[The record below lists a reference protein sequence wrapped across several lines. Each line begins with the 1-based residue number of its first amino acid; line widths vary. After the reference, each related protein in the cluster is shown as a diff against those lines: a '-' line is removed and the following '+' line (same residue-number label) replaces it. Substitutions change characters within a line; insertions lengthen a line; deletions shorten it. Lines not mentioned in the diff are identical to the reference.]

1 VDDICRSTGEVC
13 FIYSVKLPMFKFLQ
27 NLVDDNRRHINGYK
41 PLVTKI
47 NSLETEIKKLSDKKL
62 AAKTTEF
69 KEKINKGVKLN
80 DLLPEAYAVVRE
92 AIFRTIGERAY
103 DVQLMAAISLN
114 QGAVAEQRTGE
125 GKTHSVLF
133 PAYLNALTGRGVHV
147 ITPNDYLTR
156 VGAGWYP
163 KALNFLGI
171 TTAAIVHEESFIL
184 DPEYTDPSEKID
196 DRLAHLRPI
205 SRAEAYQADVT
216 YGTNNEFG
224 FDYLRDHMVG
234 DFSQK
239 VQRSDHYFAVVDEV
253 DFVLIDEARTPLII
267 SSPNNQP
274 VEKYYKFAQISA
286 GLQPTDYVIDE
297 KSKSATLSEFGI
309 RKVEKVLGVSNLY
322 EESFETIHYIENAIK
337 ARALFHKDKDYVV
350 KDNEIIIVDEFTGRL
365 MQGRRWSDGL
375 HQAVEAKENVKVQQ
389 ESQTWATITFQNYFR
404 LYEKLSG
411 MTGTA
416 ATESEE
422 FKKIYNLDVITI
434 PTHRDTKRT
443 DDNDLIFKTQ
453 RSKYAA
459 IAAKVEELHHLG
471 QPVLIGTTSIAKNE
485 VISSMLKNK
494 GIPFQML
501 NAKNH
506 QSEAEIIANAGMK
519 GAVTVATNMAGRGVD
534 IILGGPKDKFSPE
547 TWQKQH
553 DDVISFGGLYVIGTE
568 RHESRRI
575 DNQLRGRSGRQ
586 GDPGFS
592 QFYVALDDD
601 LMRIFGGEKIS
612 GLMTRFNMPDD
623 APLTHPL
630 VSKVLEQ
637 IQVKVEGYNF
647 DIRKSLVEYD
657 DVINKQRQIIYRLR
671 DDTLFNAKNDPQKN
685 HDNIFKYLNS
695 EINHLVAE
703 NQDFESGFK
712 ADKLALEFSEILP
725 ISSANRI
732 QLIKDLKKS
741 DNPQLLLTSLLDNQW
756 KQRVDYFGND
766 LANNI
771 LAYAVIQTLDPL
783 WVDHLTALDDLRD
796 GVRLRG
802 YAQKD
807 PLIEYRK
814 EGFDMFQALLRRFE
828 SNLARMLFRLE
839 PVAAPVTAPAQATET
854 RGKVVDPS
862 QPVVTPGN
870 EENEEKLE
878 LPTREPVISK
888 ALGRNDP
895 CWCGSGKKFK
905 KCHYPEI
912 G

>member
-1 VDDICRSTGEVC
+1 
-13 FIYSVKLPMFKFLQ
+13 MFKFLQ

-41 PLVTKI
+41 PLVAKI
-47 NSLETEIKKLSDKKL
+47 NSFEAEIKKLSDKDL

-69 KEKINKGVKLN
+69 KDKIKNGTKLD

-103 DVQLMAAISLN
+103 DVQLMAAIALN

-133 PAYLNALTGRGVHV
+133 PAYLNALTGQGVHV

-171 TTAAIVHEESFIL
+171 TTGAIVHEESFVL
-184 DPEYTDPSEKID
+184 DPEYTDPNEKID
-196 DRLAHLRPI
+196 DRLAHLRPV
-205 SRAEAYQADVT
+205 SRTEAYLADVT

-234 DFSQK
+234 DFNQK
-239 VQRSDHYFAVVDEV
+239 VQRPNHYFAIVDEV

-274 VEKYYKFAQISA
+274 VEKYYKFAQIA
-286 GLQPTDYVIDE
+286 NGLQPTDYVIDE

-309 RKVEKVLGVSNLY
+309 RKVEKVLGVNNLY

-337 ARALFHKDKDYVV
+337 AQALFHKDKDYVI
-350 KDNEIIIVDEFTGRL
+350 KDGEIIIVDEFTGRL

-404 LYEKLSG
+404 LYDKLAG

-422 FKKIYNLDVITI
+422 FKKIYDLDVITI
-434 PTHRDTKRT
+434 PTNRDTQRV

-459 IAAKVEELHHLG
+459 IAAKVEELHTLG

-485 VISSMLKNK
+485 IISTMLRNK
-494 GIPFQML
+494 KIPFQML

-506 QSEAEIIANAGMK
+506 QSEAEIIAKAGMK

-534 IILGGPKDKFSPE
+534 IILGGPRDKFTQKDWE
-547 TWQKQH
+547 KQH
-553 DDVISFGGLYVIGTE
+553 NDVKNLGGLYVIGTE

-612 GLMTRFNMPDD
+612 SLMTRFNMPDD
-623 APLTHPL
+623 TPLTHPL

-671 DDTLFNAKNDPQKN
+671 DDTLADAKNNPEKN
-685 HDNIFKYLNS
+685 KENIFKYLNS

-703 NQDFESGFK
+703 NLDNESGIN

-725 ISSANRI
+725 ISSANRN
-732 QLIKDLKKS
+732 QLTKDLKKS
-741 DNPQLLLTSLLDNQW
+741 DSPHELLLSLLENQW

-783 WVDHLTALDDLRD
+783 WVEHLTALDDLRD

-814 EGFDMFQALLRRFE
+814 EGFEMFQALLRRFE
-828 SNLARMLFRLE
+828 SNLSRMLFRLE
-839 PVAAPVTAPAQATET
+839 PVAAPVTTPTQATET
-854 RGKVVDPS
+854 RGKVIDPS
-862 QPVVTPGN
+862 QPV
-870 EENEEKLE
+870 ENIQDQHEEKLE
-878 LPTREPVISK
+878 LPTREPAVSK
-888 ALGRNDP
+888 SMGRNDP
-895 CWCGSGKKFK
+895 CWCGSGKKWK
-905 KCHYPEI
+905 KCHYPELS
-912 G
+912 

>member
-1 VDDICRSTGEVC
+1 
-13 FIYSVKLPMFKFLQ
+13 MFKFLEK
-27 NLVDDNRRHINGYK
+27 LFDDNERHLSLYR
-41 PLVTKI
+41 PLVNKI
-47 NSLETEIKKLSDKKL
+47 NSYETEIKKLSDKKL
-62 AAKTTEF
+62 SDKTTEF
-69 KEKINKGVKLN
+69 KKRLKDGEKL
-80 DLLPEAYAVVRE
+80 DSLLPEVYAVVRE

-103 DVQLMAAISLN
+103 DVQLMAAIALN
-114 QGAVAEQRTGE
+114 QGAIAEQRTGE
-125 GKTHSVLF
+125 GKTHSVIF
-133 PAYLNALTGRGVHV
+133 PAYLNALAGKGVHV
-147 ITPNDYLTR
+147 VTPNDYLTR

-163 KALNFLGI
+163 KALHLLGLH
-171 TTAAIVHEESFIL
+171 TAAIVHEESFIL
-184 DPEYTDPSEKID
+184 DPDFVNPNEKVD

-205 SRAEAYQADVT
+205 SRLEAYQADIT

-239 VQRSDHYFAVVDEV
+239 VQRPEHYFAIVDEV

-267 SSPNNQP
+267 SSPNNSP

-286 GLQPTDYVIDE
+286 DLQPTDYVIDE

-309 RKVEKVLGVSNLY
+309 RKVEKILGVNNLY

-350 KDNEIIIVDEFTGRL
+350 KDGEIIIVDEFTGRL

-404 LYEKLSG
+404 LYDKLAG

-416 ATESEE
+416 ATEAEE
-422 FKKIYNLDVITI
+422 FKKIYDLDVVTI
-434 PTHRDTKRT
+434 PTNRPTKRT

-459 IAAKVEELHHLG
+459 IAAKVEELHRLG

-485 VISSMLKNK
+485 IISSMLRNK
-494 GIPFQML
+494 KIPFQML

-506 QSEAEIIANAGMK
+506 QSEAEIIAKAGMK

-534 IILGGPKDKFSPE
+534 IILGGPRDKFTKE
-547 TWQKQH
+547 IWQKQH
-553 DDVISFGGLYVIGTE
+553 DEVKELGGLYVIGTE

-601 LMRIFGGEKIS
+601 LMRIFGGEKIQS
-612 GLMTRFNMPDD
+612 LMTRFNMPDD

-657 DVINKQRQIIYRLR
+657 DVINKQRQIIYKLR
-671 DDTLFNAKNDPQKN
+671 DETLFDVKNNPDKN
-685 HDNIFKYLNS
+685 KNNIFKYLNS
-695 EINHLVAE
+695 EICRLTAE
-703 NQDFESGFK
+703 NQNYETNKLD
-712 ADKLALEFSEILP
+712 ADKLALEFCEILP
-725 ISSANRI
+725 LSSANRS
-732 QLIKDLKKS
+732 QLVKDLKKS
-741 DNPQLLLTSLLDNQW
+741 DHPSEFLVSLLENQW
-756 KQRVDYFGND
+756 QQRLDYFGKD

-771 LAYAVIQTLDPL
+771 LAYAVIQSLDPL

-814 EGFDMFQALLRRFE
+814 EGYEMFQALLRRFE
-828 SNLARMLFRLE
+828 ANLARMLFRLE
-839 PVAAPVTAPAQATET
+839 PVAAPVSTPAKATET
-854 RGKVVDPS
+854 RGKIIDP
-862 QPVVTPGN
+862 QAPP
-870 EENEEKLE
+870 EKVEDQEPLE
-878 LPTREPVISK
+878 LPTREPVTTKTI
-888 ALGRNDP
+888 GRNDP
-895 CWCGSGKKFK
+895 CWCGSGKKWK

>member
-1 VDDICRSTGEVC
+1 
-13 FIYSVKLPMFKFLQ
+13 MFKFLE
-27 NLVDDNRRHINGYK
+27 NLIDDNRRHINAYK
-41 PLVTKI
+41 PLIAKI
-47 NSLETEIKKLSDKKL
+47 NALEQDIKKLSDKKL

-69 KEKINKGVKLN
+69 KEKIKNGTKVD

-103 DVQLMAAISLN
+103 DVQLMAAIALN

-125 GKTHSVLF
+125 GKTHSVIF
-133 PAYLNALTGRGVHV
+133 PAYLNALTGLGVHV
-147 ITPNDYLTR
+147 VTPNDYLTR

-171 TTAAIVHEESFIL
+171 TTGAIVHEESFIL
-184 DPEYTDPSEKID
+184 DPEFTDTNEKID
-196 DRLAHLRPI
+196 DRLAHLRPV
-205 SRAEAYQADVT
+205 SRQEAYLADVV
-216 YGTNNEFG
+216 YGTNNEYG

-234 DFSQK
+234 DFNQK
-239 VQRSDHYFAVVDEV
+239 VQRPNHYFAIVDEV

-274 VEKYYKFAQISA
+274 VEKYYKFAQIA
-286 GLQPTDYVIDE
+286 DQLQPTDYVIDE

-309 RKVEKVLGVSNLY
+309 RKVEKVLGVGNLY

-337 ARALFHKDKDYVV
+337 AQALFHKDKDYVI
-350 KDNEIIIVDEFTGRL
+350 KDGEIIIVDEFTGRL

-404 LYEKLSG
+404 LYDKLAG

-422 FKKIYNLDVITI
+422 FKKIYDLDVITI
-434 PTHRDTKRT
+434 PTNRDTQRT

-453 RSKYAA
+453 RVKYAA
-459 IAAKVEELHHLG
+459 IAAKVEELHAKG

-485 VISSMLKNK
+485 IISTMLRNK
-494 GIPFQML
+494 KIPFQML

-506 QSEAEIIANAGMK
+506 QSEAEIIAKAGMK

-534 IILGGPKDKFSPE
+534 IILGGPRDKFSPE
-547 TWQKQH
+547 EWKKQH
-553 DDVISFGGLYVIGTE
+553 DDVINYGGLYVIGTE

-601 LMRIFGGEKIS
+601 LMRIFGGDKIS

-623 APLTHPL
+623 TPLTHPL

-671 DDTLFNAKNDPQKN
+671 DETLADAKNNPEKN
-685 HDNIFKYLNS
+685 KENIFKYLNS

-703 NQDFESGFK
+703 NLDDESGIK

-725 ISSANRI
+725 ISSANRN

-741 DNPQLLLTSLLDNQW
+741 ETPHDLLISLLENQW
-756 KQRVDYFGND
+756 KQRTDYFGND

-783 WVDHLTALDDLRD
+783 WVGHLTALDDLRD

-814 EGFDMFQALLRRFE
+814 EGYEMFQALLRRFE

-854 RGKVVDPS
+854 RGEIMTPD
-862 QPVVTPGN
+862 QPVDDVIAS
-870 EENEEKLE
+870 EAKQS
-878 LPTREPVISK
+878 LPSREPIVNTKSI
-888 ALGRNDP
+888 GRNDP
-895 CWCGSGKKFK
+895 CWCGSGKKWK
-905 KCHYPEI
+905 HCHYPEI

>member
-1 VDDICRSTGEVC
+1 
-13 FIYSVKLPMFKFLQ
+13 MFKFLE
-27 NLVDDNRRHINGYK
+27 NLVDENKRHINGFK
-41 PLVTKI
+41 PTVAKI
-47 NSLETEIKKLSDKKL
+47 NALELDIKKLSDKKL
-62 AAKTTEF
+62 ADKTAEF
-69 KEKINKGVKLN
+69 KEKLKNGTRLD

-103 DVQLMAAISLN
+103 DVQLMAAIALH
-114 QGAVAEQRTGE
+114 QGSVAEQRTGE

-133 PAYLNALTGRGVHV
+133 PAYLNALTGQGVHV

-163 KALNFLGI
+163 KALKMLGI
-171 TTAAIVHEESFIL
+171 TTSAIIHEESFIL
-184 DPEYTDPSEKID
+184 DPEFTDPNEKID
-196 DRLAHLRPI
+196 DRLAHLRPV
-205 SRAEAYQADVT
+205 SRREAYLADVT

-234 DFSQK
+234 DFNQK
-239 VQRSDHYFAVVDEV
+239 VQRDNHYFAIVDEV

-274 VEKYYKFAQISA
+274 VEKYYKFAQIANS
-286 GLQPTDYVIDE
+286 LQPTDYVIDE

-309 RKVEKVLGVSNLY
+309 RKVEKILGVGNLY

-337 ARALFHKDKDYVV
+337 AQALFKKDKDYVV

-404 LYEKLSG
+404 LYDKLSG

-416 ATESEE
+416 ATEAEE
-422 FKKIYNLDVITI
+422 FKKIYKLNVITI
-434 PTHRDTKRT
+434 PTHRDTKRI

-453 RSKYAA
+453 RAKYAA
-459 IAAKVEELHHLG
+459 IAAKVEELHRAG

-485 VISSMLKNK
+485 IISSMLKNK
-494 GIPFQML
+494 KIPFQML

-506 QSEAEIIANAGMK
+506 QSEAEIIAKAGMK

-534 IILGGPKDKFSPE
+534 IILGGPRDKFSPE
-547 TWQKQH
+547 VWQKQH
-553 DDVISFGGLYVIGTE
+553 DEVISFGGLYVIGTE

-612 GLMTRFNMPDD
+612 GLMTKFNMPDD
-623 APLTHPL
+623 TPLTHPL
-630 VSKVLEQ
+630 VSRVLEQ

-657 DVINKQRQIIYRLR
+657 DVINKQRQIIYKLR
-671 DDTLFNAKNDPQKN
+671 DDTLADAKNDPQKN
-685 HDNIFKYLNS
+685 RDNVFKYLTS

-703 NQDFESGFK
+703 NHNLETSELDS
-712 ADKLALEFSEILP
+712 DKLALEFSEILP
-725 ISSANRI
+725 FSSASRI

-741 DNPQLLLTSLLDNQW
+741 DNPVELLTTQLENQW

-783 WVDHLTALDDLRD
+783 WVEHLTALDDLRD

-814 EGFDMFQALLRRFE
+814 EGFEMFQALLRRYE
-828 SNLARMLFRLE
+828 SNLSRMLFRLE
-839 PVAAPVTAPAQATET
+839 PVAAPVTAPTQATET
-854 RGKVVDPS
+854 RGKVIDPS
-862 QPVVTPGN
+862 KPI
-870 EENEEKLE
+870 ENVDSDTSDVMESDAKQSLP
-878 LPTREPVISK
+878 PTRQPAVSNT
-888 ALGRNDP
+888 LGRNDP

-905 KCHYPEI
+905 KCHYPELS
-912 G
+912 